1 MNILVVEDNAQ
12 SLYLLEQFFTAR
24 GHSVWS
30 ATNGRAGLDLLNT
43 RGLPDAVVSDALMP
57 FMDGFELCTI
67 IRKDQRFIALPFI
80 LYTAT
85 YTADSDERFAL
96 SIGVDRFVVK
106 PIEPDQLL
114 SIVVEV
120 VASVKAGAPRR
131 AVNTQLDRSQL
142 QEYSRMV
149 LVKLEDK
156 LLELSKTNT
165 ALSSSE
171 ESVRRLN
178 EKLVATVQ
186 GLEAEIDGHQRANE
200 LLRMAQKAG
209 GIGCWECNAEGVVRW
224 TEEARAL
231 LGYPGTSDPS
241 TFASLIGDIA
251 PDDRARATETLSTLS
266 HPTAKTINLEVRF
279 QGPGQAQV
287 KHLLIRGA
295 LFQGQGARPAR
306 WLGIVQDITART
318 DAEARRQRLEQQLH
332 RSQKMEALGNL
343 AGGIAH
349 DFNNILTAILGHSDL
364 LRLELDQLPAAAP
377 AHASVAEIA
386 NAGHRAREIIKQI
399 LTFSRRESIERRAVV
414 FSKVVEDAL
423 RLARSTLSKNN
434 KIQLSLSTDR
444 TVIANESQIQQVML
458 NLCTNAA
465 QAMAP
470 AGGTITITLS
480 ALDLDVSSSGS
491 RPALPAGAY
500 VRLNVGDTG
509 AGMPPSVIEH
519 IFEPFY
525 TTKAPGEGTGL
536 GLAVV
541 HGIVQSHEGM
551 IGVES
556 APGKGSTF
564 SLYFPAAPTTAHP
577 PASKAISTTT
587 DGQSQHVLV
596 VDDEPSVARTC
607 AQLLQQMNY
616 RATAVTDPNQA
627 RELFAQNP
635 GAFAAVIVDY
645 LMPRI
650 TGLDLARSFWSTRP
664 DLPVILV
671 AGFGAQMDAPRARTQ
686 GFAAF
691 LPKPFTTASLS
702 TALSGALQTK
712 FPAGAG
718 ITGSRG

>member
-1 MNILVVEDNAQ
+1 MNILVTEDNPQ
-12 SLYLLEQFFTAR
+12 SLYLLEQFFRAR

-30 ATNGRAGLDLLNT
+30 ATNGREGFDLLTT

-57 FMDGFELCTI
+57 LMDGFEFCTLV
-67 IRKDQRFIALPFI
+67 RKDQRFSSLPFI

-85 YTADSDERFAL
+85 YTAESDERFAL

-106 PIEPDQLL
+106 PVDPDQLL
-114 SIVVEV
+114 SIVAEV
-120 VASVKAGAPRR
+120 VAAVKTRPPRE
-131 AVNTQLDRSQL
+131 AVPSHPDRNQL
-142 QEYSRMV
+142 QEYTRMV

-156 LLELSKTNT
+156 LLELSKANA

-171 ESVRRLN
+171 EAIRSLN
-178 EKLVATVQ
+178 EKLVSTVQ
-186 GLEAEIDGHQRANE
+186 RLEAEIDGHHRSIE

-209 GIGCWECNAEGVVRW
+209 GIGCWECNNEGSVHW
-224 TEEARAL
+224 TDEARAL
-231 LGYPGTSDPS
+231 LGYPGTCDPS
-241 TFASLIGDIA
+241 SFGNFIGDIA
-251 PDDRARATETLSTLS
+251 PDDRARAAETFGSLSLR
-266 HPTAKTINLEVRF
+266 TARTIDLEVRF
-279 QGPGQAQV
+279 QSPGQAQF
-287 KHLLIRGA
+287 KQLLICGA
-295 LFQGQGARPAR
+295 LLPGKAAQPAR

-318 DAEARRQRLEQQLH
+318 EAETKRQRLEQQLY

-349 DFNNILTAILGHSDL
+349 DFNNILTAILGHAEL
-364 LRLELDQLPAAAP
+364 LRLSLDQLPPTDP
-377 AHASVAEIA
+377 AHTSISEIA
-386 NAGHRAREIIKQI
+386 NAGLRAREIIKQI

-414 FSKVVEDAL
+414 FSKVIEDAL
-423 RLARSTLSKNN
+423 RLARSTLNKNN
-434 KIQLSLSTDR
+434 KVQLSLLTER
-444 TVIANESQIQQVML
+444 TVIANESQIQQIML

-470 AGGTITITLS
+470 AGGTITITLT
-480 ALDLDVSSSGS
+480 DLDIDMSTTGS
-491 RPALPAGAY
+491 RPMLSPGPY
-500 VRLNVGDTG
+500 VRLSVADTG
-509 AGMPPSVIEH
+509 AGMTPAIMEH

-525 TTKAPGEGTGL
+525 TTKSPGEGTGL

-556 APGKGSTF
+556 TPGGGTTF
-564 SLYFPAAPTTAHP
+564 TLYFPAAPTLSNPPPHRASSATA
-577 PASKAISTTT
+577 
-587 DGQSQHVLV
+587 DGKGQQVLV

-616 RATAVTDPNQA
+616 RPTAITDPNQA

-635 GAFAAVIVDY
+635 RAYAAVIVDY
-645 LMPRI
+645 LMPRV

-671 AGFGAQMDAPRARTQ
+671 AGFGAQMDATRARTQ
-686 GFAAF
+686 GFADF

-702 TALSGALQTK
+702 AALTAALQPK
-712 FPAGAG
+712 SPAGVA
-718 ITGSRG
+718 

>member
-1 MNILVVEDNAQ
+1 MNILVAEDNPQ

-30 ATNGRAGLDLLNT
+30 APDGRAALDLLNT

-67 IRKDQRFIALPFI
+67 IRQDQRFSALPFI

-114 SIVVEV
+114 SIVAEV
-120 VASVKAGAPRR
+120 VSRVKARPPRGAAR
-131 AVNTQLDRSQL
+131 AQLDRNQL

-165 ALSSSE
+165 ALSSAE
-171 ESVRRLN
+171 ESVRSLN
-178 EKLVATVQ
+178 ERLVSTVQ
-186 GLEAEIDGHQRANE
+186 RLEAEVDEHHRLIE
-200 LLRMAQKAG
+200 LLNMAQKAG
-209 GIGCWECNAEGVVRW
+209 GIGCWECNTEGVVHW
-224 TEEARAL
+224 TDEARAL

-241 TFASLIGDIA
+241 TFTYFIGDIA
-251 PDDRARATETLSTLS
+251 PEDRARATETLSTLAQ
-266 HPTAKTINLEVRF
+266 PTAKTIDLEVRF

-287 KHLLIRGA
+287 KQLLIRGA
-295 LFQGQGARPAR
+295 LFPGKAGQPAR

-318 DAEARRQRLEQQLH
+318 EAETRRQRLEQQLY

-343 AGGIAH
+343 AGGVAH
-349 DFNNILTAILGHSDL
+349 DFNNILTAILGHADL
-364 LRLELDQLPAAAP
+364 LRLDLEQLPDTHP
-377 AHASVAEIA
+377 AHASISEIA
-386 NAGHRAREIIKQI
+386 NAGQRAREIIKQI
-399 LTFSRRESIERRAVV
+399 LTFSRREPIERHAVV
-414 FSKVVEDAL
+414 FSKVIEDAL
-423 RLARSTLSKNN
+423 RLARSTLSKTN
-434 KIQLSLSTDR
+434 KIQLSLLTDR
-444 TVIANESQIQQVML
+444 TVIANESQIQQILL

-480 ALDLDVSSSGS
+480 ALDIEASDSGS
-491 RPALPAGAY
+491 RPALPPGPY
-500 VRLNVGDTG
+500 VRLKVDDTG
-509 AGMPPSVIEH
+509 AGMTPSIVEH

-556 APGKGSTF
+556 TPGRGTTF
-564 SLYFPAAPTTAHP
+564 SLYFPAAPATSNP
-577 PASKAISTTT
+577 PASRGSSTAS
-587 DGQSQHVLV
+587 DGKGQHVLV

-616 RATAVTDPNQA
+616 RTTAVTDPNQA

-635 GAFAAVIVDY
+635 GTFAAVIVDY
-645 LMPRI
+645 LMPRL

-671 AGFGAQMDAPRARTQ
+671 AGFGAQIDATRARTQ
-686 GFAAF
+686 GFADF
-691 LPKPFTTASLS
+691 LTKPLTTTSLS
-702 TALSGALQTK
+702 IALAGALQPRS
-712 FPAGAG
+712 PAGVG
-718 ITGSRG
+718 

>member
-1 MNILVVEDNAQ
+1 
-12 SLYLLEQFFTAR
+12 
-24 GHSVWS
+24 
-30 ATNGRAGLDLLNT
+30 
-43 RGLPDAVVSDALMP
+43 MP
-57 FMDGFELCTI
+57 FMDGFEFCTI
-67 IRKDQRFIALPFI
+67 IRKDQRLSALPFI

-106 PIEPDQLL
+106 PTEPDQLL
-114 SIVVEV
+114 SIVKEV
-120 VASVKAGAPRR
+120 VAGVKACPSRR
-131 AVNTQLDRSQL
+131 AVGTPLDRSQL

-156 LLELSKTNT
+156 LLELSKANA

-178 EKLVATVQ
+178 EKLVTTVQ
-186 GLEAEIDGHQRANE
+186 GLEAEIDGHQRSIE

-224 TEEARAL
+224 TDEARTL

-241 TFASLIGDIA
+241 TFTSFIGDIA

-266 HPTAKTINLEVRF
+266 LPTVKTIDLEVRF
-279 QGPGQAQV
+279 QAPGQAQV
-287 KHLLIRGA
+287 KQLLIRGA
-295 LFQGQGARPAR
+295 LFHGQAARPAR
-306 WLGIVQDITART
+306 WLGIVQDVTART
-318 DAEARRQRLEQQLH
+318 EAEARRQRLEQQLH
-332 RSQKMEALGNL
+332 RSQKMEALGKL

-364 LRLELDQLPAAAP
+364 LRLELNQLPAADP
-377 AHASVAEIA
+377 AHASISEIA
-386 NAGHRAREIIKQI
+386 NAGQRAREIIKQI
-399 LTFSRRESIERRAVV
+399 LTFSRRESIERRPVV
-414 FSKVVEDAL
+414 FSKVIEDAL
-423 RLARSTLSKNN
+423 RLARSTLNKSN

-444 TVIANESQIQQVML
+444 LVNANESQIQQVLL
-458 NLCTNAA
+458 NLCTNAG

-470 AGGTITITLS
+470 AGGTITISLS
-480 ALDLDVSSSGS
+480 AFDIDVSSSGS
-491 RPALPAGAY
+491 RPALPPGPY
-500 VRLNVGDTG
+500 VRLTVDDTG
-509 AGMPPSVIEH
+509 SGMTPAVMEH

-556 APGKGSTF
+556 TPGKGTTF
-564 SLYFPAAPTTAHP
+564 SLYFPAASTTSIP
-577 PASKAISTTT
+577 PASRAFSTAT
-587 DGQSQHVLV
+587 DGKGRQVLV

-616 RATAVTDPNQA
+616 RPTAVTDPNQA

-635 GAFAAVIVDY
+635 HAFAAVIVDY

-650 TGLDLARSFWSTRP
+650 TGLDLARSFWSARP

-671 AGFGAQMDAPRARTQ
+671 AGFGAQMDAARARTQ
-686 GFAAF
+686 GFADF

-702 TALSGALQTK
+702 TALSGALQPK
-712 FPAGAG
+712 SAAGA
-718 ITGSRG
+718 TSLESRK